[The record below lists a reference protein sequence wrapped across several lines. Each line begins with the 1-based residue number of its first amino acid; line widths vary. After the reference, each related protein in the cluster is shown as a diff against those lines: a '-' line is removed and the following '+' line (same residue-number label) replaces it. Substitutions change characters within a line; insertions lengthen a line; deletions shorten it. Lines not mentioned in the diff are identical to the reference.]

1 MNTRNC
7 RFLLKHLHGN
17 TERSFLESNK
27 ICWTFLQ
34 CYSVSE
40 TETVSSNDKKPFVI
54 PKPFLEDDILQTE
67 KKFAKK
73 DKMKEFVLRRRAFSD
88 NDAANWSKKWPSK
101 APFDPYRLPFPLRM
115 GYAQK
120 KTIPPDAFANLEL
133 MKVQNF
139 LHLTPPAIKEQC
151 STLKKFCT
159 PFPSELKNDEEC
171 EKYYPVEV
179 HSVDYISAGKTA
191 RDLRTRTITKKIR
204 LCNMVLD
211 AHARLKLI
219 QLAGSERYD
228 RKTDVLTIRSE
239 RCPTQKQNKDFI
251 DYVITALY
259 FESWKREAWE
269 TRGNMSESDGYYW
282 WEDSQSE
289 RSI

>member
-1 MNTRNC
+1 
-7 RFLLKHLHGN
+7 
-17 TERSFLESNK
+17 
-27 ICWTFLQ
+27 
-34 CYSVSE
+34 
-40 TETVSSNDKKPFVI
+40 
-54 PKPFLEDDILQTE
+54 
-67 KKFAKK
+67 
-73 DKMKEFVLRRRAFSD
+73 
-88 NDAANWSKKWPSK
+88 
-101 APFDPYRLPFPLRM
+101 M
-115 GYAQK
+115 G
-120 KTIPPDAFANLEL
+120 
-133 MKVQNF
+133 
-139 LHLTPPAIKEQC
+139 
-151 STLKKFCT
+151 
-159 PFPSELKNDEEC
+159 DEEC

-191 RDLRTRTITKKIR
+191 RDLRTRTITKKMR

-228 RKTDVLTIRSE
+228 RKTDLLTIRSE

-289 RSI
+289 RSVERVLKAQFTELENYRQAVIDVKLEPEIDELGRMNEKREEIVENYKNSVLQLLNVKPLQKASATS